1 MTEEFYQFPCGC
13 KIPIIDGH
21 PQIDYEN
28 LNLEC
33 PETWKVY
40 KNGYT
45 QSVFQLEKYLGKH
58 YSREL
63 KPDNIDHAAALI
75 AIIRPGVLNAE
86 DEHGNIL
93 TKVFC
98 NRKNSNWRPSEN
110 IVDKTFS
117 ETFGICTYQE
127 DIMSAS
133 RKLAGFDGVKSVAL
147 IKGIAKKSQEIV
159 NKFKEEFFE
168 GVRAQKTLTD
178 EETET
183 LWAQIESSGRYAFN
197 RCLCPNTTFLETNRG
212 KLLLKDVKIG
222 DYVKSP
228 DGDSEITAIFDNGEQ
243 LLYKVEL
250 VSGESIICTATH
262 KFPTNLGMITV
273 NDMIFSSNM
282 IVELQTLKGYSQLL
296 SVTPIGLG
304 PTIDITVNNISHT
317 YYGNGIAT
325 SNSHSYG
332 YALTGYQTAWV
343 KAHLPKHYI
352 CAWLRISKKEQK
364 PLEEIRAVISEARR
378 LKINVFPPSIRT
390 LPYTDFFI
398 KNDNV
403 YFGLDSIKNC
413 SAKSFE
419 KVPDIDYE
427 NCYWLEFLV
436 EYSKYLDKRKMQ
448 SMIRCGCFDLFNTDR
463 LRMEYEYDLWQ
474 NLTPT
479 NRAELTK
486 IFHKSTPSSLL
497 DCVKEFTK
505 DNEKKRTTEKIYHL
519 EHCLENP
526 LFNLVDSKDNI
537 VAHEKELM
545 GINVSCSKISKAE
558 VPAAPNKC
566 KDVSSDKF
574 GQNTAI
580 ILGELCELNEFKIK
594 NGKLAGQYMASFKVI
609 DDSGEC
615 ECVIFPEALDS
626 YQAAMYDGNI
636 VLIVGKK
643 SNRGSLI
650 CNEIFEV

>member
-21 PQIDYEN
+21 PQVDYEN

-159 NKFKEEFFE
+159 NKFKEEFFD
-168 GVRAQKTLTD
+168 GVRGQKTLTD

-197 RCLCPNTTFLETNRG
+197 R
-212 KLLLKDVKIG
+212 
-222 DYVKSP
+222 
-228 DGDSEITAIFDNGEQ
+228 
-243 LLYKVEL
+243 
-250 VSGESIICTATH
+250 
-262 KFPTNLGMITV
+262 
-273 NDMIFSSNM
+273 
-282 IVELQTLKGYSQLL
+282 
-296 SVTPIGLG
+296 
-304 PTIDITVNNISHT
+304 
-317 YYGNGIAT
+317 
-325 SNSHSYG
+325 SHSYG

-479 NRAELTK
+479 NRTELTK

-574 GQNTAI
+574 GENTAI